1 MRCAVGVGTIVFSS
15 SCATFGVATGP
26 ANSGRSSPAADQPYG
41 ESKLFIERVLH
52 WYGEA
57 YGLRWMALR
66 YFNAAGADPDGD
78 LGECRPETHLI
89 PSVIEAALGRRQAFD
104 LYGTTYP
111 THQTER
117 LFAILSTSLTW
128 RMRITRSST

>member
-1 MRCAVGVGTIVFSS
+1 MRAVGVGTIVFSS
-15 SCATFGVATGP
+15 SCATFGVP
-26 ANSGRSSPAADQPYG
+26 QDVPIPDDHPQQPINPYG

-78 LGECRPETHLI
+78 LGESHAPETHLI
-89 PSVIEAALGRRQAFD
+89 PSVIEAALGRREAFD
-104 LYGTTYP
+104 LYGTP
-111 THQTER
+111 IRHQTER
-117 LFAILSTSLTW
+117 LFAILSTSPTW
-128 RMRITRSST
+128 RMRIRRSST